1 MLTLTLIVFLYNK
14 IDNKKYLQTVFIIGL
29 IYDLLFSYILL
40 FNSLIFLLFA
50 KIIKK
55 IDKFIRCNYFI
66 SLILVIIFIF
76 LYDLIL
82 FLLVK
87 LSNYNIVTISDLI
100 YKFKNSIILNIS
112 YFILL
117 SIILKNIK
125 FKKNNKLYVK

>member
-125 FKKNNKLYVK
+125 FKKNDKLYVK

>member
-76 LYDLIL
+76 LYDIIL

>member
-100 YKFKNSIILNIS
+100 YKFKNSM
-112 YFILL
+112 
-117 SIILKNIK
+117 